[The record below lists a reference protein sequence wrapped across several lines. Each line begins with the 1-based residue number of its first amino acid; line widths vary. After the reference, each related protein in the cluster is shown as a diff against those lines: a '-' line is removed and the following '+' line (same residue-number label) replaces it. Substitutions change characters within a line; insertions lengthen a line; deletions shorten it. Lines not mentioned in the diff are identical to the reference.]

1 MDAVVVLAQEGV
13 VDWRVDGKGGVF
25 FAAMVAELGIL
36 LIVCCTG
43 GVMIVAAL
51 DISLEYLPSTMGSGE
66 ESIGPTLA
74 ALITWGEVIPSAE
87 GTCEVCSE
95 TTLAAL
101 VTWWESVPST
111 EGSYEVGSGMALGG
125 AALVTWGELIPS
137 T

>member
-1 MDAVVVLAQEGV
+1 MDAVVVLAQKGV
-13 VDWRVDGKGGVF
+13 VNWRVDVKVGVF

-66 ESIGPTLA
+66 VSSGPTFA
-74 ALITWGEVIPSAE
+74 ALVTWLENVPSTMGTYEVYS
-87 GTCEVCSE
+87 G

-101 VTWWESVPST
+101 VTWWEPCVPTT
-111 EGSYEVGSGMALGG
+111 EGSYEVGSGL
-125 AALVTWGELIPS
+125 ALVCS
-137 T
+137 VFV